1 MLPHFTWSYTT
12 TTHKPTSLISLFS
25 LPHPLSRLNPKTLPS
40 LHLFLPFSFI
50 SSFWRP
56 RLSLSKLASSL
67 EVRNFCCMLIWSRN
81 GALIL
86 VDLESPFWRFLYD
99 DLDVFLVRFT
109 SHFSQKALD
118 SSPSAMNS
126 KRAEGMVC
134 FLWSFDGFEFGFLY
148 IRRVWCFGKSL
159 V

>member
-40 LHLFLPFSFI
+40 LHHFLSFSFI

-86 VDLESPFWRFLYD
+86 MDLESPFWRFLND
-99 DLDVFLVRFT
+99 DLDVFLVRFHT
-109 SHFSQKALD
+109 SFWPIHTWIITFGND
-118 SSPSAMNS
+118 SNEEPNVYIYICEMMILKFMIWGGLLVYS
-126 KRAEGMVC
+126 KGVM
-134 FLWSFDGFEFGFLY
+134 LW
-148 IRRVWCFGKSL
+148 
-159 V
+159 